1 MKILIAD
8 DEPHITHML
17 RFLFEKRGH
26 DVVIAEDGETAL
38 HKVVQEQPAVVFLDV
53 NMPGKSGFEV
63 CEALRAQQAYRGIP
77 IYLLTA
83 QGRDTDR
90 EKGLAV
96 GATDYIT
103 KPFAPSRLV
112 AIVASLNPEATSAE
126 AERSVGDME
135 HW

>member
-26 DVVIAEDGETAL
+26 DVVIAEDGEAAL
-38 HKVVQEQPAVVFLDV
+38 HKMTQEQPGVVFLDV

-63 CEALRAQQAYRGIP
+63 CEALRAQQAYRDIP

-83 QGRDTDR
+83 QGQDTDR

-112 AIVASLNPEATSAE
+112 AIVASLNPEATSAD
-126 AERSVGDME
+126 AERSVGEKE